1 MQVGEKPRVASR
13 EFRAGGIRFFGP
25 LRTARRSPFVAA
37 LICGY
42 LLLSAG
48 AALAQSPT
56 VTEDPLERQMLEIA
70 KDLRC
75 AVCQN
80 QPVSESNAD
89 LARDMRRIIREQL
102 EAGKSREEIIQ
113 YFVDRYGNYM
123 LLKPPV
129 RGAGMPVWA
138 APVVLAAIIGVTGFL
153 YLRRRLGAKLPPPP
167 ALTEQDL
174 ARVRALRREE
184 ES

>member
-1 MQVGEKPRVASR
+1 MAFLWG
-13 EFRAGGIRFFGP
+13 
-25 LRTARRSPFVAA
+25 
-37 LICGY
+37 CM
-42 LLLSAG
+42 LLSAS
-48 AALAQSPT
+48 AALAQSST
-56 VTEDPLERQMLEIA
+56 VTENPLERRMLEIA
-70 KDLRC
+70 KELRC

-113 YFVDRYGNYM
+113 YFVDRYGNYV
-123 LLKPPV
+123 LLKPPAHGM
-129 RGAGMPVWA
+129 GAPVWA
-138 APVVLAAIIGVTGFL
+138 APVVLLAIIGITGFL

-167 ALTEQDL
+167 VLSEQEL
-174 ARVRALRREE
+174 SRVRTLRREE

>member
-1 MQVGEKPRVASR
+1 MRPALFKP
-13 EFRAGGIRFFGP
+13 FRTLGR
-25 LRTARRSPFVAA
+25 ARRQGAWLGCFLWLAA
-37 LICGY
+37 N
-42 LLLSAG
+42 

-70 KDLRC
+70 KELRC

-89 LARDMRRIIREQL
+89 LARDMRALIREQL
-102 EAGKSREEIIQ
+102 AAGKSREEIIQ
-113 YFVDRYGNYM
+113 YFVDRYGNYV
-123 LLKPPV
+123 LLTPPA
-129 RGAGMPVWA
+129 RGAGVPVWA
-138 APVVLAAIIGVTGFL
+138 APVVLLAIIGVTGFL

-167 ALTEQDL
+167 ALSEEEL

-184 ES
+184 GP